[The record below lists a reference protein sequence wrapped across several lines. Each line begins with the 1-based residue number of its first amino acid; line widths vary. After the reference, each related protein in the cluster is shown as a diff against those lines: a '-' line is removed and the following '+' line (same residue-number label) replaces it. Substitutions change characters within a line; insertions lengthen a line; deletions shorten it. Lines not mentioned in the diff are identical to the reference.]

1 MGEQREIRALLFS
14 SATRFRKLTT
24 EGPMDPE
31 TEKKA
36 EEAGKSVLGRLKDWG
51 SSAIPPSVL
60 ATLIIGLHARPRQT
74 LPLLLFPIPLFAST
88 YLNLAGFPTASGGI
102 TAAWSGLYALMAMRR
117 RQGFRG
123 KMSVRGGVRGA
134 AIGVGVVNAV
144 GGGLA
149 YAMGSWEED
158 ERERVRRNRWGQ

>member
-1 MGEQREIRALLFS
+1 MS
-14 SATRFRKLTT
+14 SQGDSASHPTSTHMHPPTGNTGHPQLTST
-24 EGPMDPE
+24 
-31 TEKKA
+31 A
-36 EEAGKSVLGRLKDWG
+36 
-51 SSAIPPSVL
+51 SAIPPSVL

-102 TAAWSGLYALMAMRR
+102 TAAWSGLYALTAMRR

-158 ERERVRRNRWGQ
+158 ERERVKRNRWGQ